1 MSTLILSH
9 NDCLKHVEPAGHP
22 ERVKRL
28 EKVLD
33 VLKLSIFNDLTWK
46 EAPLAKK
53 EQIALCHSSDY
64 INKIE
69 KNLSNFHY
77 NVIIANIH
85 EMYSFFINENRMYEN
100 ILPPLSLLNKA
111 DQTDLIHSLKDLNF
125 KKKSSKAA

>member
-9 NDCLKHVEPAGHP
+9 TDCLKHIEPAGHP
-22 ERVKRL
+22 EQVKRL

-69 KNLSNFHY
+69 KIYTSNSPDITLST
-77 NVIIANIH
+77 ANI
-85 EMYSFFINENRMYEN
+85 FA
-100 ILPPLSLLNKA
+100 PTALL
-111 DQTDLIHSLKDLNF
+111 
-125 KKKSSKAA
+125 AAANDPIPKYVSASIWLGVFDV